1 MGPTKSHDGDKHA
14 RLSLFSL
21 FIGNNSSVLSA
32 AAATLLLLLTLCW
45 GSNAPLTTTTTTT
58 IFSLFVDWYMN
69 VLERFPLLTKS
80 VTTGTIQLVGDC
92 GAQYYEHYK
101 SSSSS
106 RAKNNNN
113 NTSNIDDA
121 TATTST
127 TTTNTTTTTTTTTTI
142 SDRSFFHNKYSL
154 RRGLTLFADGLLLSG
169 PLLSV
174 CFDYMEHVL
183 PTTTAAGDDDSDG
196 LDGTG
201 SSLLPTVVHVLINDY
216 IIDSVYIAVSF
227 PFTCIAEGYT
237 SYEEILQI
245 FRNDFVSTVTASWC
259 TSLGLIPIEI
269 VCFGYLPLSLRV
281 LSMNFVDLFWGA
293 IVSYFSHRSRN
304 NNNNSSSN
312 TTASSKKES

>member
-1 MGPTKSHDGDKHA
+1 MGPTKSHNGDKHA
-14 RLSLFSL
+14 RLPLFSL

-32 AAATLLLLLTLCW
+32 AATTLLLLLLTLCW
-45 GSNAPLTTTTTTT
+45 GSNSPLTTTTTTTTT

-101 SSSSS
+101 SSSS
-106 RAKNNNN
+106 RA
-113 NTSNIDDA
+113 NTTNNIDAPAA
-121 TATTST
+121 TS
-127 TTTNTTTTTTTTTTI
+127 TTTNTTTTRTTTTT
-142 SDRSFFHNKYSL
+142 SDRSFFHNKYNL

-183 PTTTAAGDDDSDG
+183 PTTTTAGDDDSDG

-227 PFTCIAEGYT
+227 PFTCITEGYT

-245 FRNDFVSTVTASWC
+245 FRNDFVSTVMASWC

-304 NNNNSSSN
+304 NNNDSSSK
-312 TTASSKKES
+312 TTTSSKKVS